1 MQKILR
7 LQKDAIDADAVFGC
21 VDPRNSN
28 TVQLKEMFQ
37 AQTLDQRRVYGG
49 QRGSSAKQWGD
60 QEEFAT
66 PNMLLKQEAEHY
78 VIDHKA
84 VEISQFNPFA
94 VQASRSRSPAKI
106 RHLQLSSSS
115 KI

>member
-1 MQKILR
+1 MELYRFVLDGLQRKSKETKYFKTRLVTHGSRQMAPRWASDMAQVQKILR
-7 LQKDAIDADAVFGC
+7 LQKDAIDADAVFGSI
-21 VDPRNSN
+21 DPRNSN

-66 PNMLLKQEAEHY
+66 PNMLLKQ
-78 VIDHKA
+78 
-84 VEISQFNPFA
+84 
-94 VQASRSRSPAKI
+94 
-106 RHLQLSSSS
+106 
-115 KI
+115 